1 MLLSRLERVRLGSV
15 NDTRRAAELHVD
27 LPTFTPFV
35 ARAPPGPCR
44 CPQRGREAVLPARD
58 GDRGG
63 FDVKRLEERAD
74 LDRMVALAVFM
85 LTLGGMVI
93 WRSRRM
99 KEQ

>member
-1 MLLSRLERVRLGSV
+1 M
-15 NDTRRAAELHVD
+15 
-27 LPTFTPFV
+27 
-35 ARAPPGPCR
+35 
-44 CPQRGREAVLPARD
+44 LPARD

-85 LTLGGMVI
+85 LTLGGMVT